1 MEKKKKAN
9 EGGSEER
16 KSEGESSR
24 ACARTGKSV
33 SILAL
38 SSIDRW
44 KFDRFIMR
52 EIWFSNY
59 GALQS
64 LKEAK
69 KGIQGESREE
79 MNERGEKKNLFQL

>member
-1 MEKKKKAN
+1 
-9 EGGSEER
+9 
-16 KSEGESSR
+16 
-24 ACARTGKSV
+24 
-33 SILAL
+33 
-38 SSIDRW
+38 
-44 KFDRFIMR
+44 MR